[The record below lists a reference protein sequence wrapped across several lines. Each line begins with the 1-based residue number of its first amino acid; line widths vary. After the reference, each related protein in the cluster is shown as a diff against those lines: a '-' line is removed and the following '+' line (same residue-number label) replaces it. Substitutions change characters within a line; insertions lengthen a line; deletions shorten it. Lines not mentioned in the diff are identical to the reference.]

1 MEYLEGDTLAQRL
14 EKGALPLD
22 QALKTAVE
30 LATSLVGGT
39 VIGMLVWSFTR
50 SASPVPLSRGA
61 AADPMMALTFTGVV

>member
-1 MEYLEGDTLAQRL
+1 M
-14 EKGALPLD
+14 D

-30 LATSLVGGT
+30 IATSLVGGT